1 MVGVMIMKFI
11 SWNVNGL
18 RAVLSKGF
26 EDIFKQLDADFFC
39 LQETKCQP
47 DQVDLSFDGYY
58 QFFNSAE
65 RKGYSSTAIF
75 SRKKPLS
82 VSYDFDDMTDHPK
95 EGRIITLEFEKF
107 YLVTAYV
114 PNSKDQ
120 LLRIDYRLQW
130 EQAMVRHLNSL
141 KQKKAVIYCGDLNV
155 AHNEID
161 LKNPDINHFN
171 AGFSDQEREAF
182 TNLLSN
188 GYIDTYRFLYP
199 DKVEYSWWS
208 YRSRAREKNIGWRI
222 DYFVVSEDLKDKII
236 EAKIHNQIYGSDHC
250 PVELDIEYGNCFI
263 SNCYSFADNNHLF
276 CFSK

>member
-1 MVGVMIMKFI
+1 
-11 SWNVNGL
+11 
-18 RAVLSKGF
+18 
-26 EDIFKQLDADFFC
+26 
-39 LQETKCQP
+39 
-47 DQVDLSFDGYY
+47 
-58 QFFNSAE
+58 
-65 RKGYSSTAIF
+65 
-75 SRKKPLS
+75 
-82 VSYDFDDMTDHPK
+82 MTDHPK
-95 EGRIITLEFEKF
+95 EGRIITLEFENF

-250 PVELDIEYGNCFI
+250 PVELDI
-263 SNCYSFADNNHLF
+263 DL
-276 CFSK
+276 

>member
-47 DQVDLSFDGYY
+47 DQVDLSFEGYY

-95 EGRIITLEFEKF
+95 EGRIITLEFENF

-130 EQAMVRHLNSL
+130 EQAMVRHLNGL

-250 PVELDIEYGNCFI
+250 PVELDI
-263 SNCYSFADNNHLF
+263 DL
-276 CFSK
+276 